1 MKNVDN
7 LYFKN
12 ASKHLA
18 LQLLLSEDWMFTD
31 APKLRE
37 EHFRFYQSTVVC
49 EYTRTVAC
57 ELVKVV
63 FEMTKWR

>member
-31 APKLRE
+31 APKLRQ
-37 EHFRFYQSTVVC
+37 EHFRFYQSTAAC
-49 EYTRTVAC
+49 EYTGTVAC
-57 ELVKVV
+57 EFAKTVLA
-63 FEMTKWR
+63 MTKWR